1 VPLLPFLAPGD
12 PFPPSSEALDYP
24 SGLLAVS
31 EDLGPDR
38 LLAAYRRGIFPW
50 FEEPQP
56 VLWWTPDPR
65 LVLFPAEFHCARS
78 LRRTLRRG
86 RFRLTVDACF
96 REVMEACAAPRSG
109 QDGTWISP
117 RMVTAYGALHDAGHA
132 HSIEAWDREGR
143 LAGGLYGVCI
153 GGVFFGESMFSRAPD
168 ASKVALAG
176 LAHLLQA
183 GGGRIIDCQVETE
196 HLLSLGARPIPRVDF
211 EAMLAQ
217 TVDDEMK
224 PGAWRLPAET
234 GALA

>member
-1 VPLLPFLAPGD
+1 MPLLPFLAPDD

-31 EDLGPDR
+31 EDLSPER

-50 FEEPQP
+50 FEDPQP

-78 LRRTLRRG
+78 LRRTLRRE
-86 RFRLTVDACF
+86 RYRVTVDACF
-96 REVMEACAAPRSG
+96 REVMEACAAPRPG
-109 QDGTWISP
+109 QDGTWISS
-117 RMVTAYGALHDAGHA
+117 RMVAAYGALHDAGHA
-132 HSIEAWDREGR
+132 HSIETWDRDGR
-143 LAGGLYGVCI
+143 LVGGLYGVCL
-153 GGVFFGESMFSRAPD
+153 GGAFFGESMFSRAAD

-176 LAHLLQA
+176 LAHLLEA
-183 GGGRIIDCQVETE
+183 GGGRLIDCQVETD
-196 HLLSLGARPIPRVDF
+196 HLLSLGARSIPRVDF

-217 TVDDEMK
+217 TVDNEME

>member
-1 VPLLPFLAPGD
+1 MPLLPFLAPDD
-12 PFPPSSEALDYP
+12 PFPPSREALSYP
-24 SGLLAVS
+24 NGLLAVS
-31 EDLGPDR
+31 EDLSPGR

-65 LVLFPAEFHCARS
+65 LVLFPSEFHCARS
-78 LRRTLRRG
+78 LRRTLRRQ
-86 RFRLTVDACF
+86 RFQLSVNRCF
-96 REVMEACAAPRSG
+96 REVMTACAAPRPH

-117 RMVTAYGALHDAGHA
+117 RMETAYAALHDAGYA

-143 LAGGLYGVCI
+143 LAGGLYGVCL
-153 GGVFFGESMFSRAPD
+153 GGAFFGESMFSRSPD

-176 LAHLLQA
+176 LAHLLCE
-183 GGGRIIDCQVETE
+183 GGGRVIDCQVETE
-196 HLLSLGARPIPRVDF
+196 HLLSLGARLIPRVDF

-217 TVDDEMK
+217 TVTDEMAA
-224 PGAWRLPAET
+224 GAWRLPEDT

>member
-1 VPLLPFLAPGD
+1 MPLLPFLAPDD

-31 EDLGPDR
+31 EDLSPGR

-65 LVLFPAEFHCARS
+65 LVLFPDEFHCARS
-78 LRRTLRRG
+78 LRRTLRRE
-86 RFRLTVDACF
+86 RYRLTVDTCF
-96 REVMEACAAPRSG
+96 REVMEACAEPRPG

-117 RMVTAYGALHDAGHA
+117 RMVAAYGALHDAGHA
-132 HSIEAWDREGR
+132 HSIETRYREGR
-143 LAGGLYGVCI
+143 LVGGLYGVCL
-153 GGVFFGESMFSRAPD
+153 GGAFFGESMFSRATD

-176 LAHLLQA
+176 LARLLEAA
-183 GGGRIIDCQVETE
+183 GGRLIDCQVETD
-196 HLLSLGARPIPRVDF
+196 HLLSLGARSIPRVDF

-217 TVDDEMK
+217 TVDSEME